1 MATLLIKVPPSTA
14 LTENQFYDLCR
25 ANPEIKIERT
35 AAGELLFMPPTGGET
50 GNRNI
55 EIAADF
61 VLWNRQTQL
70 GVLFDSST
78 CFKLP
83 NGADRSPDVAWVRR
97 DRWEALPLEAREKFP
112 PLAPDFVLELMSPSD
127 DLTTAQAKMVEYG
140 ESGVQ
145 LGWLID
151 RQQRRVWIYGA
162 AAAPQLLDE
171 PATLSGEPV
180 LPGFT
185 LDTSIVW

>member
-25 ANPEIKIERT
+25 ANPDIKIERT
-35 AAGELLFMPPTGGET
+35 ASGELLFMPPTGGET

-61 VLWNRQTQL
+61 VLWNRQAQL

-97 DRWEALPLEAREKFP
+97 DRWEALPLAAREKFP
-112 PLAPDFVLELMSPSD
+112 PLAPGFVLELPRWWN
-127 DLTTAQAKMVEYG
+127 LA
-140 ESGVQ
+140 
-145 LGWLID
+145 
-151 RQQRRVWIYGA
+151 RVGCSSA
-162 AAAPQLLDE
+162 
-171 PATLSGEPV
+171 G
-180 LPGFT
+180 
-185 LDTSIVW
+185 